1 MATGVYISKF
11 LAIAIVV
18 LTVSSI
24 GGIIT
29 MFIVYENERI
39 KTQPTAPPT
48 PNSTTPYPTGPPPN
62 MRLPGNLIPESYDIV
77 LQPHLYIVMN
87 NTTNQSLVFTGNST
101 VYFRCVENTK
111 TIVLHSK
118 EQNVTA
124 VKVTDLDKG
133 KIIKVDNTILYSNE
147 SNFLEIGLDSVLV
160 KDGNYSLFTA
170 FEGELLDDL
179 AGFYMSSYKKG
190 PSTEDDTE
198 RWFGNETIIVEL
210 DERFI
215 ATSQMQPTDARK
227 VFPCFDEPAMKA
239 TFRVSLI
246 HRPGTTALANGKV
259 IGTTLEDIDGET
271 WKVTRFQTTKK
282 MSTYL
287 LAFTVSDFDS
297 IGSTHERVDI
307 KTYARPEAIKAGQAK
322 YAASITGSI
331 LAFYESPGVF
341 NMNYPLSKLDQ
352 IALPDFSAGAMENWG
367 LVTYRETALL
377 YEEGVSSTSNKEW
390 IATVIAHELAH
401 QWFGNLVTMKW
412 WNDLWLN
419 EGFATYIS
427 YMGVDHIEPTW
438 NIKDLI
444 VLNDIQ
450 TVFQVDSLASS
461 HPLSSKE
468 DDVQTS
474 SDITQLFDSI
484 TYSKGAAVLRMLA
497 DYLDERVFLN
507 GLRKYLQAFQYSNTV
522 HKDLWEYLQEAVDED
537 SSHIKVAEVMDTW
550 TKQMGYPVIT
560 INTTNG
566 AVSQEH
572 FLQNQTS
579 DYDFEWHVPIRVMK
593 EGEPIKIATL
603 DKKGQVLMPD
613 FLSEDGKWVLA
624 NINCMG
630 YFRVNYDPVNWDRLL
645 SQLEMNIHEIPIINR
660 GQLIDDAFNLARAKH
675 ISVTLAL
682 RTTKYLWNDTEYIPW
697 ESALR
702 NLDYFILMFDRSEV
716 YGPMQAYL
724 RKQVGGLYQH
734 FENFTMF
741 STVPEKHSAQ
751 YNQINAISVA
761 CSNDIPECQEM
772 AKMLFDNWM
781 TNKTSNRIHP
791 NLKATIYCQAIAA
804 GGEKEW
810 EFAWGK
816 FENATTATEKDKLR
830 YALSCTRK
838 IWLLNRYLEYT
849 LNPDK
854 IRKMDAV
861 STISYIARNVA
872 GQAIAWNFV
881 RANWNYISLE
891 YEEGIMSLGNLID
904 GVTQRFSTDF
914 ELEELWQFLTD
925 HDVEELHLAI
935 RALEH
940 ATERTEANIKWVKE
954 NKQTVLEWFKN
965 ESRREQLN

>member
-29 MFIVYENERI
+29 MIIVYENERI

-147 SNFLEIGLDSVLV
+147 SNFLEIRLDSVLV
-160 KDGNYSLFTA
+160 EDGNYSLFTA

-190 PSTEDDTE
+190 
-198 RWFGNETIIVEL
+198 
-210 DERFI
+210 FI

-271 WKVTRFQTTKK
+271 WEVTRFQTTKK

-287 LAFTVSDFDS
+287 LAFTVSDFDF

-322 YAASITGSI
+322 YAASITGNI
-331 LAFYESPGVF
+331 LGTTAAYFIST
-341 NMNYPLSKLDQ
+341 LDQ

-572 FLQNQTS
+572 FLLNQTS
-579 DYDFEWHVPIRVMK
+579 DYE
-593 EGEPIKIATL
+593 
-603 DKKGQVLMPD
+603 
-613 FLSEDGKWVLA
+613 
-624 NINCMG
+624 
-630 YFRVNYDPVNWDRLL
+630 VNYDPVNWDRLL
-645 SQLEMNIHEIPIINR
+645 SQLEMNIHVSLPHLCRTSYIRYCIC
-660 GQLIDDAFNLARAKH
+660 LSRAKH
-675 ISVTLAL
+675 INVTLAL

-716 YGPMQAYL
+716 YGPMQVSHQI
-724 RKQVGGLYQH
+724 KILYI
-734 FENFTMF
+734 
-741 STVPEKHSAQ
+741 KHVINMSLFIPR

-872 GQAIAWNFV
+872 GQALAWNFV

-891 YEEGIMSLGNLID
+891 YGEGIMSLGNLID

-925 HDVEELHLAI
+925 HDVEELRLAI
-935 RALEH
+935 RAQEQ